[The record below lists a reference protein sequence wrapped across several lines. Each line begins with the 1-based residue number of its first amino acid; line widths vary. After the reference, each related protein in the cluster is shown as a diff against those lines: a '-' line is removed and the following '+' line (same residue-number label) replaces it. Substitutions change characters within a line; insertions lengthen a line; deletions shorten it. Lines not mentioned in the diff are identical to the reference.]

1 MGDKPLHVHLV
12 PGGSAETLREEPA
25 ELQDAGLQLLGTDH
39 GHTATTGCRDA
50 ASQLRQSP
58 GTACQQTE

>member
-25 ELQDAGLQLLGTDH
+25 ELQDAGLQLLGADR
-39 GHTATTGCRDA
+39 GHNVTAGRQDA
-50 ASQLRQSP
+50 SSQLRQSP
-58 GTACQQTE
+58 GTACQQRE